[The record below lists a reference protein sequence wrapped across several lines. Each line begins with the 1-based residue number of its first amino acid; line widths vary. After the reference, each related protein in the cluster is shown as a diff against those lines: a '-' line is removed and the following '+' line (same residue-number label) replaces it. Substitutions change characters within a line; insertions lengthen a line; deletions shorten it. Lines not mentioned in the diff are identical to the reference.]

1 MRPIVLSG
9 ILLLAALPAAAAPGD
24 TTRVSLADGGAQPAA
39 AALGAALSA
48 DGRFVAFTSRAALTA
63 AGANG
68 ALQLYV
74 RDRALGRTLLAS
86 SSVSG
91 QLANGDVVDD
101 ALDRPYALS
110 GDGRYAVFASSAT
123 NLTAAD
129 GNGAARD
136 VFRKDLATGA
146 VAVVSR
152 ATGGQQA
159 NAGVGGDPDVS
170 ADGTRV
176 AFTTGAATN
185 LFAGDPGSGSDVVVR
200 DMEAG
205 TTTLV
210 SAGPDQTAEGPAS
223 RPSISADGRVVAF
236 EAAAAASG
244 LVAGDTNGASDAMVR
259 DLAARVTR
267 RASVADDGTSPGGAT
282 FPDVAGDG
290 RYVVFLATPP
300 HTAGAP
306 VAPARP
312 NVYRRDML
320 GSLTLLASAVDGTE
334 GDAGNGD
341 ASVPTISA
349 DGTRIAFDTT
359 STNLVPGDGNG
370 AVRDSVVRDP
380 ASLATRRVGLAA
392 GVQPAGATTLPV
404 IGAAGGAVAFGH
416 DDAGPPPASLIP
428 GDTNVLPDVFAHE
441 LVPTDEVAPYL
452 ALASPGDRVTTTARA
467 MPVTATASDSSGIVW
482 VKVDGRRAKREGN
495 TFTGSALLSVGPNTV
510 TTTALDG
517 AGNVSRVVRS
527 VTRQASTRAPGA
539 SAPRATGLRVKAVGR
554 VIRIVF
560 RLPVAAAVHV
570 DVVRVVPRG
579 PRRDPLLARIAG
591 PRRAVMRAGA
601 RGVVF
606 RVRSLPA
613 GSYRARVT
621 LISPAGLARTVRSFV
636 VATKGAR
643 LRP

>member
-123 NLTAAD
+123 NLTATD

-210 SAGPDQTAEGPAS
+210 NAGPDQTAEGPAG

-236 EAAAAASG
+236 EAGAAASG
-244 LVAGDTNGASDAMVR
+244 LVAGDTNGAGDAMVR

-282 FPDVAGDG
+282 SPDVSGDG
-290 RYVVFLATPP
+290 RYVVFLAATP
-300 HTAGAP
+300 HTAG
-306 VAPARP
+306 APARP

-341 ASVPTISA
+341 ASVPTVSA

-359 STNLVPGDGNG
+359 STNLVPGDSNG

-380 ASLATRRVGLAA
+380 ASLTTRRVGLAA
-392 GVQPAGATTLPV
+392 GVQPAGATTLPA

-416 DDAGPPPASLIP
+416 DDAGPPPAALIP
-428 GDTNVLPDVFAHE
+428 GDTNALPDVFAHE
-441 LVPTDEVAPYL
+441 LVPTDEVAPHL
-452 ALASPGDRVTTTARA
+452 ALASPGDRATTTARA
-467 MPVTATASDSSGIVW
+467 VPVTATASDPSGIVW

-527 VTRQASTRAPGA
+527 VTRQASTRARGA
-539 SAPRATGLRVKAVGR
+539 AAPRATGLRVKVVRR
-554 VIRIVF
+554 VIRIAF

-579 PRRDPLLARIAG
+579 PRRDPLLTRIAG

-606 RVRSLPA
+606 RPRSLPP
-613 GSYRARVT
+613 GWYRARVT

-643 LRP
+643 PRP